1 MFVSLCSVLR
11 YHRAFLPS
19 GKNLKESL
27 VTLEEDLVKLKD
39 ELQHVA
45 QSIPNMTHPD
55 VPVGGED
62 SSAIRQEVSYFCQ
75 NSLNSC
81 VDEGILLS
89 KVFLKTFIIFLCRL
103 VVHVSLVFQ

>member
-1 MFVSLCSVLR
+1 MYL
-11 YHRAFLPS
+11 

-27 VTLEEDLVKLKD
+27 VTLEEDLVKLRD

-62 SSAIRQEVSYFCQ
+62 SSAIRKEVFPRIA
-75 NSLNSC
+75 C
-81 VDEGILLS
+81 VDYAILLDNYERP
-89 KVFLKTFIIFLCRL
+89 L
-103 VVHVSLVFQ
+103 

>member
-1 MFVSLCSVLR
+1 MRIS
-11 YHRAFLPS
+11 PS

-39 ELQHVA
+39 KLQHVA

-62 SSAIRQEVSYFCQ
+62 SSTIRKKVVSLFI
-75 NSLNSC
+75 SPRTAC
-81 VDEGILLS
+81 VDYVVLLHNCE
-89 KVFLKTFIIFLCRL
+89 KRL
-103 VVHVSLVFQ
+103 SL

>member
-1 MFVSLCSVLR
+1 MFFTKKDN
-11 YHRAFLPS
+11 RAFSPS

-27 VTLEEDLVKLKD
+27 VTLEEDLVKLRD

-62 SSAIRQEVSYFCQ
+62 SSAIRKEVVILVITPSTFY
-75 NSLNSC
+75 
-81 VDEGILLS
+81 VDYGILL
-89 KVFLKTFIIFLCRL
+89 
-103 VVHVSLVFQ
+103 

>member
-1 MFVSLCSVLR
+1 MS
-11 YHRAFLPS
+11 S
-19 GKNLKESL
+19 GKNVKESL

-62 SSAIRQEVSYFCQ
+62 SSAIRKEVVSLV
-75 NSLNSC
+75 SLNCC
-81 VDEGILLS
+81 VGYGFLLS
-89 KVFLKTFIIFLCRL
+89 KAPSKKI
-103 VVHVSLVFQ
+103 SLFSF